1 MTAVQPAG
9 TSRLLAEAESQFPH
23 WELLREV
30 IDECIDLS
38 LNYRQSGHP
47 GGSRSKVHLLVSL
60 MLSGAMRWDLR
71 RPWLPFADRFVLAA
85 GHTVPL
91 IYATLAVLNETL
103 RARHDRD
110 PRPEFAFPDD
120 GRWALTWEDLL
131 LLRRRGGLPG
141 HAEMEGK
148 TLFLKWNTGPSGHG
162 SPPSAGEAVA
172 LKLAGCDEVK
182 VFVVEGEGG
191 LTPGASHETRNSAWG
206 LGLNNLVYLVDWN
219 DYGIDDPAISSVV
232 PGTPQSWF
240 EAYHWRV
247 AGTMEGSEWAPVTQ
261 VVLEAARGENPEGV
275 PSVAWIRTRK
285 GRGYGKYDNKSHG
298 TPWPMNAPEFWAVRH
313 EFMDRHAVMYEGVDE
328 PAPADAAERSAQA
341 RHNLEIAISV
351 LRDHT
356 EVVDAISDRLVEVA
370 GLVPERI
377 ASFNLGGRGAQIF
390 DDPRFTDVSAYPAGM
405 WKAPGEKVA
414 NRAAL
419 GSWGAW
425 VNSFAKAEY
434 GRPLFIAC
442 SADLAESTN
451 IAGFAKGW
459 EDLPGWGWYE
469 RDGNLRGALLPQQIT
484 EFTNAGVTVG
494 LASVNLADDPMTS
507 FNGFWGACSTYGSFS
522 YLKYGPMRLFS
533 QLAQDCQLNVGKVL
547 WVAGHSGPET
557 AEDSRT
563 HFGIYETGVTQLFP
577 EGHVIDLHPWEH
589 NEVPVVLAA
598 ALAQPVPIVAL
609 HLTRPAIE
617 IPDREALGM
626 ASHFE
631 AARGAYLI
639 RDTDPDRPRAG
650 TVYVQGTATTSNL
663 VKLLPEIDGLD
674 LNVRIVACISP
685 QLFRLQDASYR
696 DQVCSEADRLDGMA
710 ITNRAYK
717 LMHDWVTGPIGET
730 YSLSSDWDRRWRT
743 GGTVEEV
750 IDEAHLGP
758 QHIMDAIARYA
769 KERPERHARLRKLTA
784 GWDADA

>member
-9 TSRLLAEAESQFPH
+9 TDRLLAEAESQFPN

-47 GGSRSKVHLLVSL
+47 GGSRSKVHLLVAL

-71 RPWLPFADRFVLAA
+71 RPWLPFADRFVLSA

-103 RARHDRD
+103 RARHERD
-110 PRPEFAFPDD
+110 PRPEFGFPDD

-172 LKLAGCDEVK
+172 LKLAGCEEVK

-206 LGLNNLVYLVDWN
+206 LGLNNLVYLLDWN

-247 AGTMEGSEWAPVTQ
+247 AGTMDGSEWGPVTRA
-261 VVLEAARGENPEGV
+261 VLEAARGDNPERV

-313 EFMDRHAVMYEGVDE
+313 EFMERHGVTYAGVDE

-341 RHNLEIAISV
+341 RHNLELAISV
-351 LRDHT
+351 LRRHT
-356 EVVDAISDRLVEVA
+356 EVVDAVSDRLVEVA
-370 GLVPERI
+370 DLVPDRLP
-377 ASFNLGGRGAQIF
+377 SFNLGGRGAEIF
-390 DDPRFTDVSAYPAGM
+390 DDPRFTDVAAYPAGM

-419 GSWGAW
+419 GSWGSW
-425 VNSFAKAEY
+425 VNSIAKADY
-434 GRPLFIAC
+434 DRPLFIAC

-459 EDLPGWGWYE
+459 EDLPGWGWYQ
-469 RDGNLRGALLPQQIT
+469 RDSNLRGALLPQQIT
-484 EFTNAGVTVG
+484 EFTNAGLTVG
-494 LASVNLADDPMTS
+494 LASVNMADDPMTA

-533 QLAQDCQLNVGKVL
+533 QLAQDCQLKVGKVI

-563 HFGIYETGVTQLFP
+563 HFGIFETGVTQLFP

-609 HLTRPAIE
+609 HLTRPAVE
-617 IPDREALGM
+617 IPDRAALGM

-639 RDTDPDRPRAG
+639 RDADPGRPRAG
-650 TVYVQGTATTSNL
+650 TIYVQGTATTAN
-663 VKLLPEIDGLD
+663 VIKVLPDIDRLD

-685 QLFRLQDASYR
+685 QLFRLQDAAYR
-696 DQVCSEADRLDGMA
+696 DRICSEADRLDGMA

-730 YSLSSDWDRRWRT
+730 YSLSSDWDNRWRT

-758 QHIMDAIARYA
+758 QHIIDGITRYA
-769 KERPERHARLRKLTA
+769 SERAQRHDRLRKLAA
-784 GWDADA
+784 GLDADA

>member
-1 MTAVQPAG
+1 
-9 TSRLLAEAESQFPH
+9 
-23 WELLREV
+23 
-30 IDECIDLS
+30 
-38 LNYRQSGHP
+38 
-47 GGSRSKVHLLVSL
+47 
-60 MLSGAMRWDLR
+60 
-71 RPWLPFADRFVLAA
+71 
-85 GHTVPL
+85 
-91 IYATLAVLNETL
+91 
-103 RARHDRD
+103 
-110 PRPEFAFPDD
+110 
-120 GRWALTWEDLL
+120 
-131 LLRRRGGLPG
+131 
-141 HAEMEGK
+141 
-148 TLFLKWNTGPSGHG
+148 
-162 SPPSAGEAVA
+162 
-172 LKLAGCDEVK
+172 
-182 VFVVEGEGG
+182 
-191 LTPGASHETRNSAWG
+191 
-206 LGLNNLVYLVDWN
+206 
-219 DYGIDDPAISSVV
+219 
-232 PGTPQSWF
+232 
-240 EAYHWRV
+240 
-247 AGTMEGSEWAPVTQ
+247 
-261 VVLEAARGENPEGV
+261 V

-313 EFMDRHAVMYEGVDE
+313 EFMDRHGVTYAGVDE
-328 PAPADAAERSAQA
+328 PAPADADARTAQA
-341 RHNLEIAISV
+341 RHNLELAISV
-351 LRDHT
+351 LRRHT

-370 GLVPERI
+370 DLVPDQLPG
-377 ASFNLGGRGAQIF
+377 FNLGRRGAEIF
-390 DDPRFTDVSAYPAGM
+390 DDPRFTDVAAYPAAM

-425 VNSFAKAEY
+425 VNSIAKAEY
-434 GRPLFIAC
+434 DRPLFIAC

-459 EDLPGWGWYE
+459 EDLPGWGWYQ
-469 RDGNLRGALLPQQIT
+469 RDSNLRGALLPQQIT

-494 LASVNLADDPMTS
+494 LASVNLADDPMTA

-533 QLAQDCQLNVGKVL
+533 QLAQDCQLKVGKVI

-563 HFGIYETGVTQLFP
+563 HFGIFETGVTQLFP

-609 HLTRPAIE
+609 HLTRPAVE
-617 IPDREALGM
+617 IPDRAALGM
-626 ASHFE
+626 ASHFD

-639 RDTDPDRPRAG
+639 RDADPDRPRAG
-650 TVYVQGTATTSNL
+650 TVYVQGTATTANTIK
-663 VKLLPEIDGLD
+663 VLPEIDRLN

-685 QLFRLQDASYR
+685 QLFRLQDAAYR
-696 DQVCSEADRLDGMA
+696 DRICSETDRLDGMA

-730 YSLSSDWDRRWRT
+730 YSLSSDWDHRWRT

-758 QHIMDAIARYA
+758 QHIIDGITRYA
-769 KERPERHARLRKLTA
+769 NERPQRHARLRQLTA
-784 GWDADA
+784 GLDADA